1 MDESPDCTLLVFSH
15 SSGIEQSIS
24 SNRFQIILNNE
35 LATSIAAGAPLA
47 PTVDALYHRLFP
59 EVLGDPADAGGCK
72 VVVSCLY
79 AAEAA
84 EALITWLQETREKI
98 VSSAP

>member
-1 MDESPDCTLLVFSH
+1 MV
-15 SSGIEQSIS
+15 
-24 SNRFQIILNNE
+24 
-35 LATSIAAGAPLA
+35 TSIAAGTALA
-47 PTVDALYHRLFP
+47 SAVDAFYHRLFP